1 MLKMVL
7 LKNKFANV
15 TMLEFVD
22 IKVADRID
30 SLTLQIKIGSFEVA
44 HWLELRKVAEF
55 IDDEVRGGRLIKRNF
70 HVLLKVEFWCIF
82 I

>member
-7 LKNKFANV
+7 LKNEVANV

-44 HWLELRKVAEF
+44 H
-55 IDDEVRGGRLIKRNF
+55 
-70 HVLLKVEFWCIF
+70 
-82 I
+82 

>member
-7 LKNKFANV
+7 LKNKVAHV

-22 IKVADRID
+22 VKVADRID

-44 HWLELRKVAEF
+44 H
-55 IDDEVRGGRLIKRNF
+55 
-70 HVLLKVEFWCIF
+70 
-82 I
+82 